1 MYRQIKLRAGTAAAW
16 TAANPVLLLGEP
28 GIEVDTGKIKIGD
41 GVLAWSGLGYW
52 VDALFTGALL
62 TKLNGVQAGAEVNT
76 VDSVHDRTGNVVGEF
91 GDYTA
96 GLIED
101 TLDKVIMLMVEREK
115 LGAIEAEAQKNPQQV
130 SGGEKTAGTETALRS
145 YSPSDIKD
153 MIAALA
159 AAVSGVSSVNTR
171 SGAVTLS
178 KTDVGLG
185 SVIDA
190 LQIRADFAGYASKA
204 TPDAA
209 DKIII
214 MDVAGGNVLKTI
226 TCGSVGTG
234 GGGSTGVMQEVWTT
248 GATIGATTDLVDV
261 RDGTGFALPASGSG
275 KDRISVM
282 NNHRSG
288 AAITVTGAQIP
299 SVVKGS
305 LFAND
310 AAVNYVQRYALSA
323 TVPSTFSAITFVV
336 WFRSVENNTRVLW
349 RMAKDDN
356 NHFTVRLSGDH
367 DGTNQGSWLMVN
379 SRAGGV
385 GLLDK
390 RFMIGPAGILR
401 CAVVSL
407 DINAASPNVQCMV
420 DGATITA
427 SAGTGT
433 IWAQAAAL
441 GGTQSGS
448 TVYVGGGFLG
458 DSRRDWYGALGGL
471 SVWPSRGVLTTPSV
485 AALLYDGGPVDVS
498 VLRQIAGVSPLFVFN
513 NTGTPFAN
521 PGTLGGNFVNT
532 TPAEASPLTGAS
544 PDQALLEQIA
554 GYTSGYIQGIGQT
567 VTYVRNAA
575 GGRWRAL

>member
-28 GIEVDTGKIKIGD
+28 GVEVDTGKIKIGD

-76 VDSVHDRTGNVVGEF
+76 VDSVHGRTGNVIGEF

-96 GLIED
+96 DLIDD

-209 DKIII
+209 DKLVI

-234 GGGSTGVMQEVWTT
+234 GGGSTGVMQEVWAT
-248 GATIGATTDLVDV
+248 GATIGSTADLIDV
-261 RDGTGFALPASGSG
+261 RDGTGFALPANGTG
-275 KDRISVM
+275 KDRISVI
-282 NNHRSG
+282 NNHRTG
-288 AAITVTGAQIP
+288 AAITVTGAQSP
-299 SVVKGS
+299 SVVKGAI
-305 LFAND
+305 FATD
-310 AAVNYVQRYALSA
+310 ATAYAQRYSLSTA
-323 TVPSTFSAITFVV
+323 VTPPFSALTCAF
-336 WFRSVENNTRVLW
+336 WFRASAADTRVLW
-349 RMAKDDN
+349 RMSKDDN
-356 NHFTVRLSGDH
+356 NQIIVRMSGDH
-367 DGTNQGSWLMVN
+367 GGSNQGQWLCFQ
-379 SRAGGV
+379 SRVGGTLV
-385 GLLDK
+385 LDK
-390 RFMIGPAGILR
+390 RFLVGAFGVLR
-401 CAVVSL
+401 CVAVSL
-407 DINAASPNVQCMV
+407 DINAAASNIQCLV
-420 DGATITA
+420 DGVAVPA
-427 SAGTGT
+427 SNATGT
-433 IWAQAAAL
+433 TWVQTSAL
-441 GGTQSGS
+441 GGTQEGS
-448 TVYVGGGFLG
+448 TVYVGGGFPA
-458 DSRRDWYGALGGL
+458 DSRRAWYGSLGGL
-471 SVWPSRGVLTTPSV
+471 SVWAARGLLTTPSV
-485 AALLYDGGPVDVS
+485 AALVYDGGPVDVS
-498 VLRQIAGVSPLFVFN
+498 LLRQMAGVSPLFVFN
-513 NTGTPFAN
+513 GAGTSFAN
-521 PGTLGGNFVNT
+521 PGTMGGTWTNAK
-532 TPAEASPLTGAS
+532 PAEASPLTGAS
-544 PDQALLEQIA
+544 PDQAILEQIA
-554 GYTSGYIQGIGQT
+554 GYASGYIQAIGQT

>member
-28 GIEVDTGKIKIGD
+28 GVEVDTGKIKIGD

-62 TKLNGVQAGAEVNT
+62 TKLNGIQAGAEVNT

-96 GLIED
+96 DLIED

-115 LGAIEAEAQKNPQQV
+115 LDAIEAEAQKNPQQV

-171 SGAVTLS
+171 TGAVTLS
-178 KTDVGLG
+178 KPDVGLG

-190 LQIRADFAGYASKA
+190 LQIRADFAGYASKT

-209 DKIII
+209 DKIVI

-234 GGGSTGVMQEVWTT
+234 GGGSTGVMQEVWAT
-248 GATIGATTDLVDV
+248 GATIGPTADLVDV
-261 RDGTGFALPASGSG
+261 RDGTGFALPANGTG
-275 KDRISVM
+275 KDRISVI
-282 NNHRSG
+282 NNHRTG
-288 AAITVTGAQIP
+288 AAITVTGAQSP

-305 LFAND
+305 LFAID
-310 AAVNYVQRYALSA
+310 ASVPYVQRYALSA
-323 TVPSTFSAITFVV
+323 TVPATFSALTFVV
-336 WFRSVENNTRVLW
+336 WFRAAEVNTRVLW

-356 NHFTVRLSGDH
+356 NHTTVRISGDH
-367 DGTNQGSWLMVN
+367 DGTNQGQWLMVQ
-379 SRAGGV
+379 SKVGGTLV
-385 GLLDK
+385 LDK
-390 RFMIGPAGILR
+390 RFLIGAPGILR
-401 CAVVSL
+401 CAAVSL
-407 DINAASPNVQCMV
+407 DINAASPNIQCMV
-420 DGATITA
+420 DGAFLTA
-427 SAGTGT
+427 STTTGT
-433 IWAQAAAL
+433 TWVQSTAL
-441 GGTQSGS
+441 GGTQAGS
-448 TVYVGGGFLG
+448 VIYVGGGFLG